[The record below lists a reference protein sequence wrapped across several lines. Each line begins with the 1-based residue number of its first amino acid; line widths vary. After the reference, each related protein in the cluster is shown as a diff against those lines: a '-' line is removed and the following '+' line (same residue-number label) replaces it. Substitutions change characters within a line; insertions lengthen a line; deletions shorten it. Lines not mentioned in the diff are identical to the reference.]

1 MCYYLFSLLSLSSV
15 SLSSF
20 SFLPFSSPFHVP
32 LPLSPQLEFMRGLL
46 QEVETKI
53 SHDIPEMVYD
63 EVLMSHLIDE
73 LLLFERELRTV
84 LHYPSS
90 CPSPFHNVMLEDVAF
105 HKWLTLEKTC

>member
-1 MCYYLFSLLSLSSV
+1 
-15 SLSSF
+15 
-20 SFLPFSSPFHVP
+20 
-32 LPLSPQLEFMRGLL
+32 
-46 QEVETKI
+46 
-53 SHDIPEMVYD
+53 MVYD

-84 LHYPSS
+84 LHYPPS